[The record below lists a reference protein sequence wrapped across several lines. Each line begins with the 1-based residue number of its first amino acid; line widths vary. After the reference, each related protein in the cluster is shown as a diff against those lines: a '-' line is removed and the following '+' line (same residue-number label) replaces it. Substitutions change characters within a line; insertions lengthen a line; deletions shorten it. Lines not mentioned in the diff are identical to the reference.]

1 MSKKKYVRD
10 YIPNLDKLYDKVR
23 EFIKTHQGEK
33 GYIDCQ
39 PNLNL
44 DTIYAILYDGEEGYG
59 VENYVYAVRVVNG
72 EVEVLLEP
80 VMRSYLMSYNNPED
94 FTGKEAEDKWYSLRD
109 GDVYYVHT
117 LISIAESIEE
127 YVEEEEPTYLGG
139 KKWDELSEHD
149 KGVVADLEM

>member
-39 PNLNL
+39 PNLGG
-44 DTIYAILYDGEEGYG
+44 DTIYAILYDGEYG
-59 VENYVYAVRVVNG
+59 IGMEHYVYAVRVVNG
-72 EVEVLLEP
+72 DIEVLLEP
-80 VMRSYLMSYNNPED
+80 ILRTCLTIYTPED
-94 FTGKEAEDKWYSLRD
+94 FTGEDAEDKWYSLRS

-117 LISIAESIEE
+117 LISIAEAIEE
-127 YVEEEEPTYLGG
+127 YVEE
-139 KKWDELSEHD
+139 K
-149 KGVVADLEM
+149 